1 MLEASLFFGVP
12 DAAGFEQFLDTDVTP
27 RFPGGLTVLDA
38 AGRWRAPDGRMTQ
51 ERSKVVVIV
60 TEPGDRAVAKL
71 DAVREAYRAKFHQ
84 QSVGLSFHQVCAD
97 F

>member
-1 MLEASLFFGVP
+1 MLEAQLFFGVP
-12 DAAGFEQFLDTDVTP
+12 DEAGFARFLDREVTP

-38 AGRWRAPDGRMTQ
+38 AGRWRAPDGRLTQ

-60 TEPGDRAVAKL
+60 VPPGPGIAAKVN
-71 DAVREAYRAKFHQ
+71 AVRDVYKAQFSQ
-84 QSVGLSFHQVCAD
+84 QSVGLVTQRVCAD